1 MTGDQSKTEAAGSA
15 GGEPLLVV
23 EGLEVAYG
31 EAQILW
37 GASFSVRERSIT
49 ALVGSN
55 GAGKT
60 TSLKAIAGLK
70 GNRGGSIRFAG
81 EPIGGLPSQ
90 QVVGRGISIIL
101 EGGRIFPAMTVREN
115 LEMGA
120 YAPRGRARLGRT
132 LAEVLA
138 LFPILEQRLHATA
151 GTLSGGERQMLA
163 IGRGLMSQPS
173 LLMLDEPSLG
183 LAPAIVLK
191 LYGVIRQL
199 NERGITILLV
209 EQNVQH
215 AIELA
220 ETTFVLESGRITLS
234 GGRELKMNEHVRRA
248 YLGL

>member
-1 MTGDQSKTEAAGSA
+1 MTERPGNSAAAAPPGD
-15 GGEPLLVV
+15 PLLEV
-23 EGLEVAYG
+23 EGLETSYG

-37 GASFSVRERSIT
+37 GASFSVRDGSIT

-60 TSLKAIAGLK
+60 TTLKTIAGLK
-70 GNRGGSIRFAG
+70 AVRGGSIRFAG
-81 EPIGGLPSQ
+81 RPITGMASR
-90 QVVGRGISIIL
+90 QVVEEGISIIL
-101 EGGRIFPAMTVREN
+101 EGGRTFPAMTVREN

-120 YAPRGRARLGRT
+120 YTRRARARFGET

-138 LFPILEQRLHATA
+138 LFPILRERLYAAA

-163 IGRGLMSQPS
+163 IGRGLMSQPR

-183 LAPAIVLK
+183 LAPTVVLK

-199 NERGITILLV
+199 NQRGITILLV

-215 AIELA
+215 AIDLA
-220 ETTFVLESGRITLS
+220 ERTFVLESGRITLS
-234 GGRELKMNEHVRRA
+234 GGRELKEHEHVRRA

>member
-1 MTGDQSKTEAAGSA
+1 MSG

-23 EGLEVAYG
+23 DGLEVTYG
-31 EAQILW
+31 ETQILW
-37 GASFSVRERSIT
+37 GVSLTVGEGSIT

-60 TSLKAIAGLK
+60 TTLRTIAGLAPPR
-70 GNRGGSIRFAG
+70 RGTIAFAG
-81 EPIGGLPSQ
+81 RPITGLPARA
-90 QVVGRGISIIL
+90 VVGHGVSIVP

-115 LEMGA
+115 LRMGA
-120 YAPRGRARLGRT
+120 YTPRARARART
-132 LAEVLA
+132 TMDEVFT
-138 LFPILEQRLHATA
+138 LFPILRERLDAAA

-163 IGRGLMSQPS
+163 LARGLMSHPR

-183 LAPAIVLK
+183 LAPAVVLR
-191 LYGVIRQL
+191 LYGVVREL
-199 NERGITILLV
+199 NRRGLTILLV

-220 ETTFVLESGRITLS
+220 ERTYVLEAGRIALA
-234 GGRELKMNEHVRRA
+234 GGRELKDDEAVRRA

>member
-1 MTGDQSKTEAAGSA
+1 MAEACGAAGS
-15 GGEPLLVV
+15 GDGLLVV

-37 GASFSVRERSIT
+37 GASFTVRTGSIT
-49 ALVGSN
+49 AIVGSN

-60 TSLKAIAGLK
+60 TTLKTVAGLKAARAGRILLGGQPIAGL
-70 GNRGGSIRFAG
+70 
-81 EPIGGLPSQ
+81 PSR
-90 QVVGRGISIIL
+90 QVVEQGVSIVL
-101 EGGRIFPAMTVREN
+101 EGGRIFPAMTIGEN

-120 YAPRGRARLGRT
+120 YTPRARARFGET

-138 LFPILEQRLHATA
+138 LFPILAERLHATA

-163 IGRGLMSQPS
+163 IGRGLMSQPR

-199 NERGITILLV
+199 NQRGITILLV

-220 ETTFVLESGRITLS
+220 EMTFVLESGRVTLS

>member
-1 MTGDQSKTEAAGSA
+1 MSGDRDEKRTAGAAGGA
-15 GGEPLLVV
+15 ALLAV

-60 TSLKAIAGLK
+60 TSLKAIAGLM
-70 GNRGGSIRFAG
+70 GIRGGTIRFAG

-120 YAPRGRARLGRT
+120 YTPRGRARLGET

-138 LFPILEQRLHATA
+138 LFPILAERLHAAA

-183 LAPAIVLK
+183 LAPALVLK

-199 NERGITILLV
+199 NESGITILLV

-220 ETTFVLESGRITLS
+220 ETTYVLESGRITLS
-234 GGRELKMNEHVRRA
+234 GGRELKDNEHVRRA

>member
-1 MTGDQSKTEAAGSA
+1 MPAEVP
-15 GGEPLLVV
+15 GGPAPLLVV
-23 EGLEVAYG
+23 DALEVTYG

-37 GASFSVRERSIT
+37 GASFTVNAGSIT

-60 TSLKAIAGLK
+60 TTLKTIAGLRAPRQ
-70 GNRGGSIRFAG
+70 GRVVFADVSIAG
-81 EPIGGLPSQ
+81 RPARE
-90 QVVGRGISIIL
+90 VVAQGISVVL
-101 EGGRIFPAMTVREN
+101 EGGRIFPGMTVREN

-120 YAPRGRARLGRT
+120 YTSRARAQASST
-132 LAEVLA
+132 LSDVIA
-138 LFPILEQRLHATA
+138 LFPILGERLRAAA

-163 IGRGLMSQPS
+163 IGRGLMSRPR

-183 LAPAIVLK
+183 LAPAVVLK

-199 NERGITILLV
+199 NQQGITILLV

-220 ETTFVLESGRITLS
+220 ERTFVLEAGRIALS
-234 GGRELKMNEHVRRA
+234 GGRELKDNEAVRRA